1 MKRERI
7 ICADSSFFQG
17 EERNL
22 YVTIHRNSTPLIFS
36 PISRQNIYPNAD
48 NGWKVFFFRREAN
61 LMISRGV
68 QLALNLNRFF
78 EILKQ
83 LTTIITSLPQ
93 TVSSLYKLYISLQT
107 I

>member
-17 EERNL
+17 EEYNL
-22 YVTIHRNSTPLIFS
+22 YDSSKLYASEFLSHIASKH
-36 PISRQNIYPNAD
+36 ISKRGQ
-48 NGWKVFFFRREAN
+48 WLESFFFRREAN

-93 TVSSLYKLYISLQT
+93 TVSSLYKLYTSLQT

>member
-1 MKRERI
+1 MVGK
-7 ICADSSFFQG
+7 F
-17 EERNL
+17 
-22 YVTIHRNSTPLIFS
+22 
-36 PISRQNIYPNAD
+36 
-48 NGWKVFFFRREAN
+48 FFFRREAN

-93 TVSSLYKLYISLQT
+93 TVSSLYKLYTSLQT